1 MILLALVVGLPFAGM
16 AVFVADQLARVE
28 QDMEVRGAPR
38 VTAPRSPLDTAYWRT
53 LGAVLVAELACVA
66 ACGALIA
73 VVARRFAIGGRVLQE
88 AATAI
93 AAERRVIVEPTGV
106 REYDQAL
113 AAFASA
119 SLLLRLRGD
128 ERSRAEQ
135 TLARHSTEQALLY
148 RFADTLYHAASP
160 RQVYDVAIETIM
172 SVLKCNRASIS
183 LLDEDGKARFVAW
196 QNLSERYRTAVDGQC
211 PWTPDDPAPS
221 PVSYDYIG
229 FADVPASLVADVTDE
244 GISAL
249 AFAPVLAR
257 GKLAGKF
264 VAYYDAPHRFTQA
277 ELGLSVIL
285 ARQLSLALD
294 RLSTEHR
301 LGEFNRNAGVDRK
314 HS

>member
-1 MILLALVVGLPFAGM
+1 MVLLALIVGLPFAGI
-16 AVFVADQLARVE
+16 ALVVADRQA
-28 QDMEVRGAPR
+28 
-38 VTAPRSPLDTAYWRT
+38 
-53 LGAVLVAELACVA
+53 LGAVIAAELGCAA
-66 ACGALIA
+66 ACGVLIA
-73 VVARRFAIGGRVLQE
+73 AVARRFAIGGRALQE

-93 AAERRVIVEPTGV
+93 ATDRRVMAEPTGV

-119 SLLLRLRGD
+119 SLLLRLRAD

-135 TLARHSTEQALLY
+135 NLARHSSEQTLLY
-148 RFADTLYHAASP
+148 QFADKLYRATS
-160 RQVYDVAIETIM
+160 RQQLYDAAIETIR
-172 SVLKCNRASIS
+172 SALRCNRASIS
-183 LLDEDGKARFVAW
+183 LFDETGKARFVAW
-196 QNLSERYRTAVDGQC
+196 HGLSERYRTAVDGQS
-211 PWTPDDPAPS
+211 PWPPDDPAPS

-229 FADVPASLVADVTDE
+229 FADVPASLVADVTNE
-244 GISAL
+244 GICAL

-277 ELGLSVIL
+277 ELDLAVIL

-301 LGEFNRNAGVDRK
+301 LGA
-314 HS
+314 

>member
-1 MILLALVVGLPFAGM
+1 MVLLALIVGLPFAGM
-16 AVFVADQLARVE
+16 AVFVADRLARAE
-28 QDMEVRGAPR
+28 QEVGARDPSP
-38 VTAPRSPLDTAYWRT
+38 VTASPSALDTPYWRT
-53 LGAVLVAELACVA
+53 LGVVLMTELACAA
-66 ACGALIA
+66 ACGVLIA
-73 VVARRFAIGGRVLQE
+73 IVARRFSIGGRLLQE

-93 AAERRVIVEPTGV
+93 AAEQRVKVEPTGV

-119 SLLLRLRGD
+119 SLLLRLRAD

-148 RFADTLYHAASP
+148 RFADTLYRAASP
-160 RQVYDVAIETIM
+160 RQVYDAAIEAIM
-172 SVLKCNRASIS
+172 STLKCNRASIS
-183 LLDEDGKARFVAW
+183 LLDENGQARFVAW
-196 QNLSERYRTAVDGQC
+196 QGLSERYRTAVDGQC

-229 FADVPASLVADVTDE
+229 FADVPASLIADVTDE

-249 AFAPVLAR
+249 AFAPVLAG

-277 ELGLSVIL
+277 ELGLAVIL
-285 ARQLSLALD
+285 ARHLSLALD

-301 LGEFNRNAGVDRK
+301 LGEFNRNVGVDRK
-314 HS
+314 NS

>member
-1 MILLALVVGLPFAGM
+1 MALLALIVGLPFAGM
-16 AVFVADQLARVE
+16 ALFVADRLARVE
-28 QDMEVRGAPR
+28 A
-38 VTAPRSPLDTAYWRT
+38 AYWQT
-53 LGAVLVAELACVA
+53 LGAVLAAELACAA
-66 ACGALIA
+66 ACAVLIA
-73 VVARRFAIGGRVLQE
+73 VIARRFAIGGRALQE

-119 SLLLRLRGD
+119 SLLLRLRAD

-135 TLARHSTEQALLY
+135 TLARHSNEQSLLY
-148 RFADTLYHAASP
+148 QFADKLYRATSRRELYEAAI
-160 RQVYDVAIETIM
+160 DTIR
-172 SVLKCNRASIS
+172 SALRCNRASIS
-183 LLDEDGKARFVAW
+183 LLDGTGKSRFVAW
-196 QNLSERYRTAVDGQC
+196 QGLSERYRTAVDGQS
-211 PWTPDDPAPS
+211 PWTWDDPAPK

-229 FADVPASLVADVTDE
+229 FADVPASLIADVTNE

-277 ELGLSVIL
+277 ELDLTVIL

-294 RLSTEHR
+294 RLGME
-301 LGEFNRNAGVDRK
+301 
-314 HS
+314 

>member
-1 MILLALVVGLPFAGM
+1 MSGEARPSVRSTARPQRSALSVRQYMVLLALTVGLPFAAM
-16 AVFVADQLARVE
+16 ALVVAGREKLE
-28 QDMEVRGAPR
+28 
-38 VTAPRSPLDTAYWRT
+38 
-53 LGAVLVAELACVA
+53 AVIAAELALA
-66 ACGALIA
+66 AVCGLLIA
-73 VVARRFAIGGRVLQE
+73 AVARRFAIGGRALQE

-93 AAERRVIVEPTGV
+93 AAERRVMAEPTGV

-119 SLLLRLRGD
+119 SLLLRLRAD

-135 TLARHSTEQALLY
+135 TLARHSGEQTLLY
-148 RFADTLYHAASP
+148 EFADRLYRATSRRELYEA
-160 RQVYDVAIETIM
+160 AIETIR
-172 SVLKCNRASIS
+172 SALRCNRASIS
-183 LLDEDGKARFVAW
+183 LLDETGKTRFVAW
-196 QNLSERYRTAVDGQC
+196 HGLSERYRSAVDGQS
-211 PWTPDDPAPS
+211 PWTSDDPTPR

-229 FADVPASLVADVTDE
+229 FADVPASLIADVTKE

-277 ELGLSVIL
+277 ELDLTVIL

-294 RLSTEHR
+294 RLS
-301 LGEFNRNAGVDRK
+301 AG
-314 HS
+314 